1 MHLHLYNTFLDL
13 LTIQSNLKH
22 TFMQHYAIHLSMVD
36 LETSINPKLHICGLR
51 KKLEYM
57 ERSKTDKK
65 PWEPRTF
72 TLWVDSFNHLITS
85 LLKLPKSVWKNIV
98 VDCSYLKLKKK
109 NKRGRQGDNWK
120 ERVLSQNKVKIETH
134 TKGLKF

>member
-36 LETSINPKLHICGLR
+36 LKSSINPKLHICGLR

-72 TLWVDSFNHLITS
+72 TLWVDSFNHLASQITQVCVEKHCS
-85 LLKLPKSVWKNIV
+85 WLQLPEIKKTRGEGREITEKNVCYHKTKWK
-98 VDCSYLKLKKK
+98 
-109 NKRGRQGDNWK
+109 
-120 ERVLSQNKVKIETH
+120 
-134 TKGLKF
+134 